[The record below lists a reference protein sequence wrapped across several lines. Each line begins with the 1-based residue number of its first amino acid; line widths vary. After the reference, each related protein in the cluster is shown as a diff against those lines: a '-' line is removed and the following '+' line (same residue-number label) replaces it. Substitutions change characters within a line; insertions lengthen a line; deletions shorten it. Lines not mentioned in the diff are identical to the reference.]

1 MKKKLLGMLLAGT
14 LMVGA
19 VGSYAWFSDKAEV
32 DSGIKLTM
40 GTLDVDVKEI
50 SDGWDIV
57 DETSEI
63 INKKSTKHFK
73 NVRPGDSFQREF
85 VIANSGTLKQKVS
98 VKLNP
103 EIARKVVATIGDQ
116 AVLFDDLFNLKF
128 ELGELELPM
137 KSNADGT
144 FEFELDS
151 LYLDSL
157 YTEAEDSDK
166 ITSAA
171 DLKVTLEVDKD
182 AMDNRFNHDGNK
194 FVEIFD
200 FLKDKSVPLVLVE
213 AEQVNK

>member
-1 MKKKLLGMLLAGT
+1 MLLAGT

-50 SDGWDIV
+50 SDGWNIV

-103 EIARKVVATIGDQ
+103 EVARKVVTTIGDQ

-137 KSNADGT
+137 KINENET
-144 FEFELDS
+144 FEFE
-151 LYLDSL
+151 LDSL

-166 ITSAA
+166 VTSAA

>member
-128 ELGELELPM
+128 ELAELELPM

-144 FEFELDS
+144 FEFE
-151 LYLDSL
+151 LDSL

>member
-151 LYLDSL
+151 LY
-157 YTEAEDSDK
+157 TEAEDSDK

-200 FLKDKSVPLVLVE
+200 FLKDKSVPLVLDE
-213 AEQVNK
+213 AEQLNK

>member
-98 VKLNP
+98 AKLNP

-144 FEFELDS
+144 FEFE
-151 LYLDSL
+151 LDSL

>member
-50 SDGWDIV
+50 SDGLNIV

-103 EIARKVVATIGDQ
+103 EVARKVVTTIGDQ

-137 KSNADGT
+137 KINENET
-144 FEFELDS
+144 FEFE
-151 LYLDSL
+151 LDSL

-166 ITSAA
+166 VTSAA

>member
-32 DSGIKLTM
+32 NSGIKLTM
-40 GTLDVDVKEI
+40 GTLDVEVKEH
-50 SDGWDIV
+50 SDGWEIV

-63 INKKSTKHFK
+63 INKNSTKHFK

-85 VIANSGTLKQKVS
+85 YINNTGTLKQNVT

-103 EIARKVVATIGDQ
+103 DIAKKVVATIEGQ
-116 AVLFDDLFNLKF
+116 AVTFDELFNLTIDLEATPLSEEKGSEIKF
-128 ELGELELPM
+128 M
-137 KSNADGT
+137 
-144 FEFELDS
+144 LDS
-151 LYLDSL
+151 VYS
-157 YTEAEDSDK
+157 EDENANPS
-166 ITSAA
+166 TSAVNM
-171 DLKVTLEVDKD
+171 KVNLEVDKKG
-182 AMDNRFNHDGNK
+182 MDDRFNHEGNK

>member
-50 SDGWDIV
+50 SDGWNIV

-103 EIARKVVATIGDQ
+103 EVARKVVTTIGDQ

-137 KSNADGT
+137 KINENET
-144 FEFELDS
+144 FEFE
-151 LYLDSL
+151 LDSL

-166 ITSAA
+166 VTSAA
-171 DLKVTLEVDKD
+171 DLKVTLEVDKE
-182 AMDNRFNHDGNK
+182 AMDNRFNHEGNK

-200 FLKDKSVPLVLVE
+200 FLKDKSVPLVLIE

>member
-40 GTLDVDVKEI
+40 GTLDVEVKEH
-50 SDGWDIV
+50 SDGWVIM

-63 INKKSTKHFK
+63 INKNSTKHFK
-73 NVRPGDSFQREF
+73 NVRPGDIFQREF
-85 VIANSGTLKQKVS
+85 YINNTGTLKQNVT

-103 EIARKVVATIGDQ
+103 DIAKKVVATIEGQ
-116 AVLFDDLFNLKF
+116 AVTFDELFNLTFNLEATPLSEEKQSEIKF
-128 ELGELELPM
+128 M
-137 KSNADGT
+137 
-144 FEFELDS
+144 LDS
-151 LYLDSL
+151 VHS
-157 YTEAEDSDK
+157 EDENANPS
-166 ITSAA
+166 TSAVNM
-171 DLKVTLEVDKD
+171 KVNLEVDKEG
-182 AMDNRFNHDGNK
+182 MDNRFNHEGNK

-200 FLKDKSVPLVLVE
+200 FLKDNSVPLVVVE

>member
-1 MKKKLLGMLLAGT
+1 MKKKLLSMLLAGT

-50 SDGWDIV
+50 SDGWEIV

-103 EIARKVVATIGDQ
+103 EVARKVVTTIGDQ

-137 KSNADGT
+137 KINENET
-144 FEFELDS
+144 FEFE
-151 LYLDSL
+151 LDSL

-166 ITSAA
+166 VTSAA
-171 DLKVTLEVDKD
+171 DLKVTLEVDKE

>member
-50 SDGWDIV
+50 SDGWNIV

-103 EIARKVVATIGDQ
+103 EVARKVVTTIGDQ

-151 LYLDSL
+151 LY
-157 YTEAEDSDK
+157 TEAEDSDK
-166 ITSAA
+166 VTSAA

>member
-19 VGSYAWFSDKAEV
+19 VVSYAWFSDKAEV

-50 SDGWDIV
+50 SDGWNIV

-103 EIARKVVATIGDQ
+103 EVARKVVTTIGDQ

-137 KSNADGT
+137 KINENET
-144 FEFELDS
+144 FEFE
-151 LYLDSL
+151 LDSL

-166 ITSAA
+166 VTSAA

>member
-1 MKKKLLGMLLAGT
+1 
-14 LMVGA
+14 MVGA

-151 LYLDSL
+151 LY
-157 YTEAEDSDK
+157 TEAEDSDK

>member
-103 EIARKVVATIGDQ
+103 EIARKVVATIVDQ

-151 LYLDSL
+151 LY
-157 YTEAEDSDK
+157 TEAEDSDK
-166 ITSAA
+166 VTSAA

>member
-50 SDGWDIV
+50 SDGWNIV

-103 EIARKVVATIGDQ
+103 EVARKVVTTIGDQ

-137 KSNADGT
+137 KINENET
-144 FEFELDS
+144 FEFE
-151 LYLDSL
+151 LDSL

-166 ITSAA
+166 VTSAA

-200 FLKDKSVPLVLVE
+200 FLKDKSVPLVLVD

>member
-50 SDGWDIV
+50 SDGWNIV

-103 EIARKVVATIGDQ
+103 EVARKVVTTIGDQ

-128 ELGELELPM
+128 GLIV
-137 KSNADGT
+137 K
-144 FEFELDS
+144 
-151 LYLDSL
+151 
-157 YTEAEDSDK
+157 
-166 ITSAA
+166 
-171 DLKVTLEVDKD
+171 
-182 AMDNRFNHDGNK
+182 
-194 FVEIFD
+194 
-200 FLKDKSVPLVLVE
+200 
-213 AEQVNK
+213 

>member
-50 SDGWDIV
+50 SDGWEIV

-103 EIARKVVATIGDQ
+103 EVARKVVTTIGDQ

-137 KSNADGT
+137 KINENET
-144 FEFELDS
+144 FEFE
-151 LYLDSL
+151 LDSL

-166 ITSAA
+166 VTSAA
-171 DLKVTLEVDKD
+171 DLKVTLEVDKE

>member
-50 SDGWDIV
+50 SDGWNIV

-103 EIARKVVATIGDQ
+103 EVARKVVTTIGDQ

-137 KSNADGT
+137 KINENET
-144 FEFELDS
+144 FEFE
-151 LYLDSL
+151 LDSL

-166 ITSAA
+166 VTSAA
-171 DLKVTLEVDKD
+171 DLKVT
-182 AMDNRFNHDGNK
+182 
-194 FVEIFD
+194 
-200 FLKDKSVPLVLVE
+200 VE

>member
-50 SDGWDIV
+50 SDVWNIV

-103 EIARKVVATIGDQ
+103 EVARKVVTTIGDQ

-137 KSNADGT
+137 KINENET
-144 FEFELDS
+144 FEFE
-151 LYLDSL
+151 LDSL

-166 ITSAA
+166 VTSAA

>member
-50 SDGWDIV
+50 SDGWNIV
-57 DETSEI
+57 VETSEI
-63 INKKSTKHFK
+63 INKNSTKHFK

-103 EIARKVVATIGDQ
+103 EVARKVVTTIGDQ

-137 KSNADGT
+137 KINENET
-144 FEFELDS
+144 FEFE
-151 LYLDSL
+151 LDSL

-166 ITSAA
+166 VTSAA

>member
-103 EIARKVVATIGDQ
+103 EVARKVVTTIGDQ

-137 KSNADGT
+137 KINENET
-144 FEFELDS
+144 FEFE
-151 LYLDSL
+151 LDSL

-166 ITSAA
+166 VTSAA
-171 DLKVTLEVDKD
+171 DLKVTLEVDKE

>member
-50 SDGWDIV
+50 SDGWNIV

-85 VIANSGTLKQKVS
+85 VIANSS
-98 VKLNP
+98 SPNSN
-103 EIARKVVATIGDQ
+103 
-116 AVLFDDLFNLKF
+116 FFNLKF

-137 KSNADGT
+137 KINENET
-144 FEFELDS
+144 FEFE
-151 LYLDSL
+151 LDSL

-166 ITSAA
+166 VTSAA

>member
-137 KSNADGT
+137 KINENET
-144 FEFELDS
+144 FEFE
-151 LYLDSL
+151 LDSL

>member
-151 LYLDSL
+151 LY
-157 YTEAEDSDK
+157 TEAEDSDK

-200 FLKDKSVPLVLVE
+200 FLKDKSVP
-213 AEQVNK
+213 

>member
-50 SDGWDIV
+50 SDGWEIV

-103 EIARKVVATIGDQ
+103 EVARKVVTTIGDQ

-137 KSNADGT
+137 KINENET
-144 FEFELDS
+144 FEFE
-151 LYLDSL
+151 LDSL

-171 DLKVTLEVDKD
+171 DLKVTLEVDKE

>member
-50 SDGWDIV
+50 SDGWNIV

-103 EIARKVVATIGDQ
+103 EVARKVVTTIGDQ

-137 KSNADGT
+137 KINENET
-144 FEFELDS
+144 FEFE
-151 LYLDSL
+151 LDSL

-166 ITSAA
+166 VTSVA
-171 DLKVTLEVDKD
+171 DLKVTLEVDKE

>member
-1 MKKKLLGMLLAGT
+1 
-14 LMVGA
+14 MVGA

-128 ELGELELPM
+128 ELAELELPM

-144 FEFELDS
+144 FEFE
-151 LYLDSL
+151 LDSL

>member
-50 SDGWDIV
+50 SDGWNIV

-103 EIARKVVATIGDQ
+103 EVARKVVTTIGDQ

-137 KSNADGT
+137 KINENET

-151 LYLDSL
+151 LY
-157 YTEAEDSDK
+157 TEAENSDK
-166 ITSAA
+166 VTSAA
-171 DLKVTLEVDKD
+171 DLKVTLEVDKE

>member
-1 MKKKLLGMLLAGT
+1 MKKKLLGMLLAGI

-50 SDGWDIV
+50 SDGWEIV

-103 EIARKVVATIGDQ
+103 EVARKVVTTIGDQ

-137 KSNADGT
+137 KINENET
-144 FEFELDS
+144 FEFE
-151 LYLDSL
+151 LDSL

-166 ITSAA
+166 VTSAA
-171 DLKVTLEVDKD
+171 DLKVTLEVDKE

>member
-103 EIARKVVATIGDQ
+103 EVARKVVTTIGDQ

-151 LYLDSL
+151 LY
-157 YTEAEDSDK
+157 TEAEDSDK
-166 ITSAA
+166 VTSAA

>member
-50 SDGWDIV
+50 SDGWNIV

-103 EIARKVVATIGDQ
+103 EVARKVVTTIGDQ

-128 ELGELELPM
+128 ELAELELPM

-144 FEFELDS
+144 FEFE
-151 LYLDSL
+151 LDSL

>member
-50 SDGWDIV
+50 SDGWNIV

-103 EIARKVVATIGDQ
+103 EVARKVVTTIGDQ
-116 AVLFDDLFNLKF
+116 VVLFDDLFNLKF

-137 KSNADGT
+137 KINENET
-144 FEFELDS
+144 FEFE
-151 LYLDSL
+151 LDSL

-166 ITSAA
+166 VTSAA

>member
-50 SDGWDIV
+50 SDGWEIV

-103 EIARKVVATIGDQ
+103 EVARKVVTTIGDQ

-137 KSNADGT
+137 KINENET
-144 FEFELDS
+144 FEFE
-151 LYLDSL
+151 LDSL

-166 ITSAA
+166 VTSAA

>member
-1 MKKKLLGMLLAGT
+1 MKKKLLGMLLAGI

-50 SDGWDIV
+50 SDGWEIV

-103 EIARKVVATIGDQ
+103 EVARKVVTTIGDQ

-137 KSNADGT
+137 KINENET
-144 FEFELDS
+144 FEFE
-151 LYLDSL
+151 LDSL

-166 ITSAA
+166 VTSAA